1 VQITCKFIYICTM
14 KINILLALDNRRPKK
29 DGTFPLVFRIYRNNS
44 FFPIPTGHSLLE
56 KDWDEKKRAI
66 KASYKGSNSI
76 TWLNNS
82 LTKQKASYVD
92 IIGKLAENNQLIG
105 LSNTELKE
113 KLIGKESEMMFCAY
127 SEQLIT
133 QLKAQ
138 KRIGNARS
146 YAGIVQVLKKY
157 RGGKDIRFEE
167 ISYDFLNKFETAY
180 LSKDGNTK
188 NGLAVYMRAIRAIY
202 NQAIKSG
209 LVAQEHYPFALYKIK
224 TEPTQ
229 KRAIPFE
236 KLQSIENLKFNEEDS
251 LFHTQ
256 NYFLMSFYLMGIS
269 FTDLAH
275 LTREDIKDGRIS
287 FSRQKTHRKYDMAI
301 TDKAKKILDY
311 YLTKYPESQFVFPII
326 TQKDLSKQY
335 TQVQEARKRF
345 NKRLKKVAEMCGIES
360 NLTSYVSRHS
370 FATLAKNKGI
380 PITAISEM
388 LGHESVK
395 TTQVYLDSL
404 PSDMIDKY
412 HRDILGD

>member
-1 VQITCKFIYICTM
+1 M

-44 FFPIPTGHSLLE
+44 FFPISTGHSLFE
-56 KDWDEKKRAI
+56 KDWDDKKRAI
-66 KASYKGSNSI
+66 KSSYKGSNSI

-82 LTKQKASYVD
+82 LAKQKASYVD
-92 IIGKLAENNQLIG
+92 YIGKLAENNQLVG

-113 KLIGKESEMMFCAY
+113 RLVGKMTETTFCVYA
-127 SEQLIT
+127 EQLIV

-146 YAGIVQVLKKY
+146 YEGIIQVMRKY
-157 RGGKDIRFEE
+157 QHGKDIRFAE

-180 LSKDGNTK
+180 LSKEGNTR
-188 NGLAVYMRAIRAIY
+188 NGLAVYMRTIRAIY
-202 NQAIKSG
+202 NQAIKAG
-209 LVAQEHYPFALYKIK
+209 IVEQELYPFALYKIK

-229 KRAIPFE
+229 KRAISFDKLQLIE
-236 KLQSIENLKFNEEDS
+236 KLEFSETES

-301 TDKAKKILDY
+301 TGKAQRILDY
-311 YLTKYPESQFVFPII
+311 YLTKDPKSTFVFPII
-326 TQKDLSKQY
+326 TQSDPSKQY

-345 NKRLKKVAEMCGIES
+345 NKRLKKIGEMCGIEKT
-360 NLTSYVSRHS
+360 LTSYVSRHS

>member
-1 VQITCKFIYICTM
+1 MNFA
-14 KINILLALDNRRPKK
+14 INPYLDTRKSKK
-29 DGTFPLVFRIYRNNS
+29 DGTFPLVFRVYKSRKSYIS
-44 FFPIPTGHSLLE
+44 ISTGLCFHE
-56 KDWDEKKRAI
+56 KDWDSNKKAI
-66 KASYKGSNSI
+66 KSTYRGSKSVA
-76 TWLNNS
+76 WLNNYILS
-82 LTKQKASYVD
+82 QRAYYGD
-92 IIGKLAENNQLIG
+92 IMAKLDYDKRLVG
-105 LSNTELKE
+105 LSNAELKDFLVKKSTDVTFLE
-113 KLIGKESEMMFCAY
+113 YTQKQVNEM
-127 SEQLIT
+127 
-133 QLKAQ
+133 KAL

-146 YAGIVQVLKKY
+146 YEGIIQVLKKY
-157 RGGKDIRFEE
+157 LKGKGLRFEE
-167 ISYDFLNKFETAY
+167 ISYDFLNKFEFHY
-180 LSKDGNTK
+180 LSKAGNSK

-202 NQAIKSG
+202 NKAIKDG
-209 LVAQEHYPFALYKIK
+209 LVEQKFYPFTLYKIK

-229 KRAIPFE
+229 KRAISFDKLQLIE
-236 KLQSIENLKFNEEDS
+236 KLEFNDDDS

-275 LTREDIKDGRIS
+275 LTRKDIIDGRIS

-301 TDKAKKILDY
+301 TSKAQGIIDY
-311 YLTKYPESQFVFPII
+311 YLTTFPKSTFIFPII
-326 TQKDLSKQY
+326 TQTDPLKQY
-335 TQVQEARKRF
+335 AQVQEARKRF
-345 NKRLKKVAEMCGIES
+345 NKRLKKIAEMCGIEN

-412 HRDILGD
+412 HRDILEE